1 MFLNLKSNSKQQTI
15 TEAEPQPLS
24 PQNPQLP
31 YHPNPYH
38 PNTPNTPNTPNFER
52 TPFAN
57 INPGSNGEQPR
68 TTER

>member
-15 TEAEPQPLS
+15 TEAE
-24 PQNPQLP
+24 
-31 YHPNPYH
+31 PNPYH